1 MHTVPHTLAAI
12 ICTAIFFCSTGEA
25 AQRLCVDPSN
35 TAKCSA
41 TIQGAINKAKSGA
54 VITVVAGTFFE
65 NVTINTGSKPKGLTL
80 AIQGAGPGT
89 TIVDGGG
96 AGIVFDVGG
105 KAALT
110 LANMTIQNGENTAN
124 QGLGGGVSAVGTKL
138 TIQGCEINDNVVTD
152 GGGGGVG
159 VEAGPLTV
167 INSTIRDNSASG
179 GGGLFF
185 ASAEKT
191 ATISNSTIR
200 DNLAN
205 EGGGIV
211 VGGLGKAT
219 IRNSTIDDNQAEEV
233 GGSPA
238 LGGGIFVDGKSVTIL
253 DSTISD
259 NLARTDQ
266 ALASH
271 GGGIDNLNSMVTLN
285 NVTIAENK
293 ASVGGGIDTHV
304 GKSLISS
311 NSIIADNVDT
321 VSSADCA
328 GSVKSTGY
336 NLLLDPSGCGV
347 SGKTSTD
354 IISEDPLLADLA
366 LNPPGTTDTQALGA
380 GSPALE
386 KGNPGSPTGT
396 SGHCLPTD
404 QRGVKRPAGKCDIGA
419 YQSSS

>member
-1 MHTVPHTLAAI
+1 MHTIPHTLGAI
-12 ICTAIFFCSTGEA
+12 LCTAIFFCGTGEA
-25 AQRLCVDPSN
+25 AQKLCVDPSN

-41 TIQGAINKAKSGA
+41 TIQEAINKAKSGA
-54 VITVVAGTFFE
+54 VITVVAGTFLE
-65 NVTINTGSKPKGLTL
+65 NVTINSGPKPKGITL
-80 AIQGAGPGT
+80 LIEGAGPGT
-89 TIVDGGG
+89 TIIDGDG
-96 AGIVFDVGG
+96 AGIVFDVGR

-110 LANMTIQNGENTAN
+110 LANMTIQHGKNTAN

-138 TIQGCEINDNVVTD
+138 TIQGCEINDNTVTD

-167 INSTIRDNSASG
+167 VNSTIRDNNASS

-185 ASAEKT
+185 ASAGKT
-191 ATISNSTIR
+191 ATISNSTIT
-200 DNLAN
+200 DNVAN
-205 EGGGIV
+205 EGGGIL
-211 VGGLGKAT
+211 VGGLGKGT
-219 IRNSTIDDNQAEEV
+219 IRNSSIDDNQAEEV

-266 ALASH
+266 AMASH
-271 GGGIDNLNSMVTLN
+271 GGGIDNLNSTVTLN
-285 NVTIAENK
+285 NVTIAENN

-304 GKSLISS
+304 GKSFISS
-311 NSIIADNVDT
+311 NSIIADNFDT

-328 GSVKSTGY
+328 GTVKSAGY
-336 NLLLDPSGCGV
+336 NLLLDPSGCEV
-347 SGKTSTD
+347 SGKTSSD
-354 IISEDPLLADLA
+354 IIGEDPVLADLV
-366 LNPPGTTDTQALGA
+366 LNPPGTTETRALGT

-396 SGHCLPTD
+396 GGHCLPTD